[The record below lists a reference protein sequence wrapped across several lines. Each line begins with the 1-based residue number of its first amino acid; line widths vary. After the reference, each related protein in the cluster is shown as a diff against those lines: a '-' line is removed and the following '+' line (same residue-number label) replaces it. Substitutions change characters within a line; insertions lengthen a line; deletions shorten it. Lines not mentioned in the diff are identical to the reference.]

1 MFGGGIPRGG
11 REPVGMRGKEDG
23 NLVVNTNNYARFS
36 PKRSEKKKKKNGKT
50 PRLCV
55 AEAPPTRLPLLPAIS
70 QSPVH
75 AGGSLCQSEWPV
87 IIIRTT
93 GIFLLINF
101 GISRH
106 PCMFSTLLS
115 SGGKVLA
122 V

>member
-1 MFGGGIPRGG
+1 MVGSRGEEG
-11 REPVGMRGKEDG
+11 SLLGCGVKRMATSM
-23 NLVVNTNNYARFS
+23 LTQNNYVHFS
-36 PKRSEKKKKKNGKT
+36 PKKKKKIRKKKEQKNTETVRRQGA
-50 PRLCV
+50 V
-55 AEAPPTRLPLLPAIS
+55 DSLPFS
-70 QSPVH
+70 QSLVH
-75 AGGSLCQSEWPV
+75 AGGSLCRSEWPV

-101 GISRH
+101 GISRQ